1 MKILANRSLAAA
13 LGSFGAASAASIGSP
28 AAGSAIVRDVAR
40 MVVTAVVAGTAFA
53 ILLALAVLSLTV
65 VAPPAH
71 ASGAPTVV
79 TYESISPPEAPTGKS
94 AGQSAQATSQMVAD
108 ATQARPAADS
118 SKAHVLPAT
127 ASQDLPR
134 ESTFSTL
141 VKGFS
146 PGLVLILA
154 LVAVLVAFFI
164 YAVVRRKA

>member
-1 MKILANRSLAAA
+1 MKILANRNLAAA
-13 LGSFGAASAASIGSP
+13 LGSFGVVSTGPIGSP

-40 MVVTAVVAGTAFA
+40 MIVTAVIAGTAFA
-53 ILLALAVLSLTV
+53 LLLALAVLSLTV

-79 TYESISPPEAPTGKS
+79 TYESTATPNASGDQPAAHAT
-94 AGQSAQATSQMVAD
+94 AQLVAD
-108 ATQARPAADS
+108 ASSARAAADS
-118 SKAHVLPAT
+118 SKPHVLPAT
-127 ASQDLPR
+127 ASQDMPR

-154 LVAVLVAFFI
+154 LVAILVAFFL

>member
-1 MKILANRSLAAA
+1 MKILANRNLAAA
-13 LGSFGAASAASIGSP
+13 LGSFGAASTTSIGSP
-28 AAGSAIVRDVAR
+28 AAGSAVLRDVAR
-40 MVVTAVVAGTAFA
+40 MVFTAVVAGVAFA
-53 ILLALAVLSLTV
+53 LLLALAVLSLTV

-79 TYESISPPEAPTGKS
+79 TYESISPPDAHSGKS

-108 ATQARPAADS
+108 ATPARPAADS
-118 SKAHVLPAT
+118 GKSHTLPAT
-127 ASQDLPR
+127 ATPDMPR

-146 PGLVLILA
+146 PGLVMILA

-164 YAVVRRKA
+164 YAIVRRKA

>member
-1 MKILANRSLAAA
+1 MKILANRNLAAA

-28 AAGSAIVRDVAR
+28 AAGSAMARDIAR
-40 MVVTAVVAGTAFA
+40 MVFTAVVAGTAFA

-79 TYESISPPEAPTGKS
+79 TYESMSPPAAHSDKV
-94 AGQSAQATSQMVAD
+94 SAQTAEATSHMVAD
-108 ATQARPAADS
+108 ATPAS
-118 SKAHVLPAT
+118 GQPHVLPAI
-127 ASQDLPR
+127 ASQDMPR
-134 ESTFSTL
+134 ESTFSKL
-141 VKGFS
+141 VNGFS

-154 LVAVLVAFFI
+154 LVSVLVAFFI